1 MIPRTREPD
10 QLPPTFALKSRR
22 SFRVQ
27 LASEATLPYRP
38 YLYKA
43 HMQHRS
49 YQPKQY
55 AFIYRIQKIFTS
67 CDHLCVFAHLMEL
80 LLRHTFTHRTSTA
93 HTTLHHLQQLVDVI
107 GSRPFLVLDHVDAAV
122 HLGLLHQLA
131 IGTHAL
137 SAVRL
142 GEGVRDQGR
151 RVQTSKRDKLP
162 AVSQFAETLNVR
174 LLLRARHGGF
184 PVERW
189 RKVVSEPVVKLAW
202 CIEL

>member
-10 QLPPTFALKSRR
+10 HLPLLHFGLDVHLEFNWLPK
-22 SFRVQ
+22 
-27 LASEATLPYRP
+27 LPYLTVRI
-38 YLYKA
+38 YTR
-43 HMQHRS
+43 HTCRMRS

-137 SAVRL
+137 PAVRL

-174 LLLRARHGGF
+174 LLLRARHGSF

-189 RKVVSEPVVKLAW
+189 RKVVSEPVVELAR